1 MYFLEFEP
9 THQITTRIMNTGT
22 IVHDATSEQ
31 KHFSWLRC
39 FCAYL
44 MHQILRG
51 HEPGIW
57 KKRNSAGGIYYR
69 CYDPRSGHSATCDS
83 EAKVRIWLEQLP
95 F

>member
-1 MYFLEFEP
+1 MHFLEFEP
-9 THQITTRIMNTGT
+9 THQITTRIINTGV

-31 KHFSWLRC
+31 KRPSWLHR
-39 FCAYL
+39 FWAYL

-57 KKRNSAGGIYYR
+57 EKHNSARGIYYR
-69 CYDPRSGHSATCDS
+69 CYDPRTGQSVTCDN
-83 EAKVRIWLEQLP
+83 EAEVQIWLEQLP